1 MLARPLPVSNA
12 VLATLLMLGAMTFFS
27 AGHGLVRHAA
37 TELHPFQTSF
47 LRSFFGLAF
56 MLPFILGNRDFSDLR
71 VKRPKLHLIRGL
83 LSATATVCWF
93 SALAM
98 MPLGEA
104 VALNFTSPLFAT
116 VLAALFLGEVV
127 RVRRWSA
134 TVVGFIGVL
143 IVVRPGIET
152 VQPGALLALGAA
164 MIVSVTVLLIRMMSQ
179 EDSIRAVVTSFNLQ
193 LTVYTLIPAIFVWVW
208 PSWEMVGVTFAI
220 GALTTVAHMMLT
232 RAMSLAE
239 ASAII
244 PLEFTRLPM
253 AALIGLIWFSEV
265 LDTWTVVGAL
275 IIGSSAVYIS
285 RREALAARRAATPT
299 TTP

>member
-1 MLARPLPVSNA
+1 MNARALPVSNA
-12 VLATLLMLGAMTFFS
+12 VMASLLMLGAMAFFS
-27 AGHGLVRHAA
+27 AGHGLVRYAA

-47 LRSFFGLAF
+47 LRSFFGLVF
-56 MLPFILGNRDFSDLR
+56 LLPIILRDRDFSDLR
-71 VKRPKLHLIRGL
+71 VKRPKLHLARGL
-83 LSATATVCWF
+83 LSATATLAWF
-93 SALAM
+93 SALAI

-127 RVRRWSA
+127 RVRRWTA

-152 VQPGALLALGAA
+152 VQLGALLALGAA
-164 MIVSVTVLLIRMMSQ
+164 MIISVTVLMIRVMSQ

-193 LTVYTLIPAIFVWVW
+193 LSVYTLVPALFVWVW
-208 PSWEMVGVTFAI
+208 PSWEMVAATFAI
-220 GALTTVAHMMLT
+220 GAFTTIAHMMLT

-253 AALIGLIWFSEV
+253 AALIGFIWFSEI
-265 LDTWTVVGAL
+265 LDLWTVVGAV
-275 IIGSSAVYIS
+275 IIGCSAVYIS
-285 RREALAARRAATPT
+285 RREALVARRQPTVAAP
-299 TTP
+299 

>member
-1 MLARPLPVSNA
+1 MNARALPVSNA
-12 VLATLLMLGAMTFFS
+12 VMASLLMLGAMAFFS
-27 AGHGLVRHAA
+27 AGHGLVRYAA

-47 LRSFFGLAF
+47 LRSFFGLVF
-56 MLPFILGNRDFSDLR
+56 LLPIILRDRDFSDLR
-71 VKRPKLHLIRGL
+71 VKRPKLHLARGL
-83 LSATATVCWF
+83 LSATATLAWF
-93 SALAM
+93 SALAI

-127 RVRRWSA
+127 RVRRWTA

-152 VQPGALLALGAA
+152 VQLGALLALGAA
-164 MIVSVTVLLIRMMSQ
+164 MIISVTVLMIRVMSQ

-193 LTVYTLIPAIFVWVW
+193 LSVYTLVPALFVWVW
-208 PSWEMVGVTFAI
+208 PSWEMIAATFAI
-220 GALTTVAHMMLT
+220 GAFTTIAHMMLT

-253 AALIGLIWFSEV
+253 AALIGFIWFSEI
-265 LDTWTVVGAL
+265 LDLWTVAGAV
-275 IIGSSAVYIS
+275 IIGCSAVYIS
-285 RREALAARRAATPT
+285 RREALVARRQPTVAAP
-299 TTP
+299 